1 MYSEHMLLAAEM
13 PSCGVARRG
22 VAAARMNTTALRL
35 HQPSVMDQLAARASQ
50 LDHFATN
57 TDRATALSRETARC
71 TVFQQSDDIFISLF
85 VNNLVENDESI
96 LIIIGTQ
103 NPEKNSHKQL

>member
-22 VAAARMNTTALRL
+22 VAAARTHTALRL

-57 TDRATALSRETARC
+57 TERATALSRETARC
-71 TVFQQSDDIFISLF
+71 TVFQQSDDIFI
-85 VNNLVENDESI
+85 I
-96 LIIIGTQ
+96 C
-103 NPEKNSHKQL
+103 

>member
-13 PSCGVARRG
+13 PSCGAARRG
-22 VAAARMNTTALRL
+22 VAAARTHTTALRL

-71 TVFQQSDDIFISLF
+71 SVSTKRRHFYYL
-85 VNNLVENDESI
+85 
-96 LIIIGTQ
+96 LITWWKMM
-103 NPEKNSHKQL
+103 NRF